1 MGLFGKAGKSDGWLA
16 IGLVADGIQA
26 AVVQR
31 RPGALPLVRLAVSY
45 PGRADQAGASLIKL
59 GRELHAERYRCT
71 SLIGADAYQ
80 FLMVEA
86 PNVPAEEMKTAL
98 GWRVKD
104 MIDFPL
110 EEATIDMALL
120 PQQANAAAGHSRQ
133 AFAVAGRN
141 GPIEQHQRL
150 FDDSKIPLEAID
162 IGEMAQRNISAM
174 FEPEGRGVA
183 LLVFDQDGGLL
194 TVSYQGELYLARR
207 IDVPLSQLMDPD
219 AERLQQAHDRIT
231 LELQRSLDHFERQF
245 HFVAV
250 AKLVLAP
257 VGNDKLLAYLGANL
271 YLPVEQLDLASVL
284 DLSEAEHLRDA
295 TAQNDF
301 LATLGAALRDE
312 ERKA

>member
-1 MGLFGKAGKSDGWLA
+1 MGLFGKAGKSEGWLA
-16 IGLVADGIQA
+16 IAMVADGVQA

-45 PGRADQAGASLIKL
+45 PGGAEQNGASLAKL
-59 GRELHAERYRCT
+59 GRELHADRYRCT
-71 SLIGADAYQ
+71 SLLGAGAYQ
-80 FLMVEA
+80 LLMVEA
-86 PNVPAEEMKTAL
+86 PNVPADEMKTAL

-110 EEATIDMALL
+110 EDATIDMALL
-120 PQQANAAAGHSRQ
+120 PPPASAGASHSRQ
-133 AFAVAGRN
+133 AFAVAARN

-150 FDDSKIPLEAID
+150 FADSKIPLEAID

-174 FEPEGRGVA
+174 LEPEGRGVA
-183 LLVFDQDGGLL
+183 LLAFDQDGGLL
-194 TVSYQGELYLARR
+194 TVSFQGELYLARR

-257 VGNDKLLAYLGANL
+257 VGDGKLLAYLSSNL
-271 YLPVEQLDLASVL
+271 YLPVEQLDLAKVL

-295 TAQNDF
+295 VAQNSF
-301 LATLGAALRDE
+301 LATLGAALREE

>member
-1 MGLFGKAGKSDGWLA
+1 MALFGKAGKNEDWLA
-16 IGLVADGIQA
+16 IVLAADGVQA

-31 RPGALPLVRLAVSY
+31 RAGALPLVRLAVAY
-45 PGRADQAGASLIKL
+45 PGRADQAAASLAKL
-59 GRELHAERYRCT
+59 GRELNAGRYRCT
-71 SLIGADAYQ
+71 SVLGTGAYQ
-80 FLMVEA
+80 LLMVEA
-86 PNVPAEEMKTAL
+86 PNVPADEMKTAL

-120 PQQANAAAGHSRQ
+120 PPQANAGAHSRQ
-133 AFAVAGRN
+133 AFAVAARN
-141 GPIEQHQRL
+141 APVEQHQRL
-150 FDDSKIPLEAID
+150 FADSKIPLEAID

-174 FEPEGRGVA
+174 LEPEGRGVA
-183 LLVFDQDGGLL
+183 LLAFDQDGGLL

-219 AERLQQAHDRIT
+219 TDRLQQAHDRIT

-257 VGNDKLLAYLGANL
+257 VGDGKLLSYLTSNL

-295 TAQNDF
+295 VAQNGF
-301 LATLGAALRDE
+301 LTTLGAALREE
-312 ERKA
+312 ERKV

>member
-1 MGLFGKAGKSDGWLA
+1 MGLFGKAAKNENWLA
-16 IGLVADGIQA
+16 IVLAADGVQA

-31 RPGALPLVRLAVSY
+31 RADALPLVRLAVSY
-45 PGRADQAGASLIKL
+45 PGGADQTAANLAKL
-59 GRELHAERYRCT
+59 GRELNAGRYRCT
-71 SLIGADAYQ
+71 SVLGAGAYQ
-80 FLMVEA
+80 LLMVEA
-86 PNVPAEEMKTAL
+86 PNVPADEMKTAL

-120 PQQANAAAGHSRQ
+120 PPQANAAAHSRQ
-133 AFAVAGRN
+133 AFAVAARN
-141 GPIEQHQRL
+141 APVEQHQRL
-150 FDDSKIPLEAID
+150 FADSKIPLEAID

-174 FEPEGRGVA
+174 LEPEGRGVA
-183 LLVFDQDGGLL
+183 LLAFDQDGGLL

-219 AERLQQAHDRIT
+219 TDRLQQAHDRIT

-257 VGNDKLLAYLGANL
+257 VGDGKLLSYLSSNL

-295 TAQNDF
+295 AAQNGF
-301 LATLGAALRDE
+301 LATLGAALREE
-312 ERKA
+312 ERKV